1 LAKRH
6 TLARTNTHGA
16 RRIPANATCITTSPI
31 VSSRSPAL
39 PISRF
44 RRSARPCECNLPS
57 RPGQVRAQQSIRW
70 SLIRETMASGLWVT
84 KSPIQVPASTT
95 TSMRC
100 ITRTSIGRSNP
111 SVCLWAL
118 APTSVTPDFMRH
130 RKNPAGQTTARL
142 TTRVTAANSG
152 VSLRPAILSL
162 GTAKPLRRTRMPTRF
177 AGAHCIISDSTPINL
192 RKVPTQRS
200 VSSRQARR

>member
-1 LAKRH
+1 MAKRH

-39 PISRF
+39 PISHFLVLAQR
-44 RRSARPCECNLPS
+44 CGCNLLS
-57 RPGQVRAQQSIRW
+57 WLGRAQRSIRW

-162 GTAKPLRRTRMPTRF
+162 GTAKPLRRIRTPTRF
-177 AGAHCIISDSTPINL
+177 AGAHCIISGSTPINRRRL
-192 RKVPTQRS
+192 PMRQSAT
-200 VSSRQARR
+200 SRQDRP